1 MKKRNILALLG
12 TAAVL
17 LPTAFSTA
25 VSAQNSPADNDYL
38 NNLYS
43 FLQGQDEITYTMATS
58 VLPAEYS
65 VWAAQ
70 MFCQAFSTGAA
81 PGELFEVYSDSALQ
95 QAEVQGTVLTDE
107 LAYSVGLYGGA
118 VMNIGAAH
126 YCPEYQPQV
135 QQALQAL

>member
-1 MKKRNILALLG
+1 MKKRNFLALLG
-12 TAAVL
+12 AAAVL
-17 LPTAFSTA
+17 LPTVLSTA
-25 VSAQNSPADNDYL
+25 ASAQTSADNDYL

-43 FLQGQDEITYTMATS
+43 FLQGQDETTYMMATS
-58 VLPAEYS
+58 AMTPAES

-70 MFCQAFSTGAA
+70 MFCQTFSSGMA
-81 PGELFEVYSDSALQ
+81 PSDVFAVYTSSAIQ
-95 QAEVQGTVLTDE
+95 QAESQGVSLTDE
-107 LAYSVGLYGGA
+107 MAYSVGLYGGA